1 MGDAS
6 SSYEPSTSLQ
16 HTIAPSESPPGT
28 AERWDME
35 LRTLYQSRCSLA
47 RLCLVV
53 SVFVYVRI
61 HNVTTSFVKRLGAL
75 RATFRASKNSR
86 PVVLFKPKFL
96 LAHQRT
102 HRDVIIGF
110 RISRETRGLGVPCV
124 RGLRL
129 SLFDGLDSHLA
140 LRPLDQ
146 SPNLYSVGK
155 HGIGSCVTGKGF
167 RDHSLKAWRAKTRV
181 NITQIVVRWMRRRW
195 MRWEKNVTNR
205 GMSGRGTTSCIELWW
220 SAMMRRCGVAKM
232 EECKRRPPSIGVT
245 ERISKSQRV
254 GRDSRGTNLCP

>member
-1 MGDAS
+1 
-6 SSYEPSTSLQ
+6 
-16 HTIAPSESPPGT
+16 
-28 AERWDME
+28 ME

-61 HNVTTSFVKRLGAL
+61 HNATTSFVKRLGAL

-155 HGIGSCVTGKGF
+155 HGDRLLCDREGIPRPLAEGLACKDAGEYHPYGGAMDASEVDEVG
-167 RDHSLKAWRAKTRV
+167 
-181 NITQIVVRWMRRRW
+181 
-195 MRWEKNVTNR
+195 KNVINR

-232 EECKRRPPSIGVT
+232 QECKRRPPSIGVT
-245 ERISKSQRV
+245 EGISKSQRV